1 MCGSAVATAF
11 VSRIDV
17 CCCFDAAVVTA
28 SPICFVIFNDI
39 TVLPLAPVPFFLSC
53 CKSFKLSEPDVL
65 HIFDCSQHG
74 RDVLLH
80 RGMPGEGLH
89 EVELEES

>member
-39 TVLPLAPVPFFLSC
+39 AVLPLAPVLLLGGP
-53 CKSFKLSEPDVL
+53 SFKLSQPDVL
-65 HIFDCSQHG
+65 RIFDCSQHG
-74 RDVLLH
+74 HDVLLH